1 MAASS
6 ADDIPA
12 QLAAL
17 LGLEAV
23 QIRKTNEN
31 PARVSVI
38 DVVAAITSQHQNGNS
53 NAAVAF
59 SRLKRDYPEVT
70 ANCSDLKFP
79 GRGQR
84 NTPVTGVSG
93 IVEII
98 MLMGGSHAARVR
110 RQAAELM
117 TRYLGG
123 DLALVDEVCRIR
135 GFQEEMAAQ
144 RPEDPRRIFGEAVE
158 ASASHGPMGEQ
169 MMRMMSAMDRRLAAQ
184 DEILERIQERLGQG
198 PQRVNLNVRAPKRP
212 LPRDPP
218 IARSIAGAGRPF
230 PVAKFL
236 DEREREDPTWRETR
250 RSFAPTFGMLVQ
262 VLKKKKL
269 KDEGRPAVYVEQ
281 NQRPQLFYTEA
292 DRELMEEA
300 WTVTEAHREDLVS
313 RSAAPAALP
322 APAPAVPRVL
332 AMLQGGT

>member
-6 ADDIPA
+6 TDDVPT

-17 LGLEAV
+17 LGKEAV
-23 QIRKTNEN
+23 QIRKTDRN
-31 PARVSVI
+31 PPQASIYDVI
-38 DVVAAITSQHQNGNS
+38 SAVTGLNGNH
-53 NAAVAF
+53 AGKAY
-59 SRLKRDYPEVT
+59 RDLTARYPEVHSVGVNFRF
-70 ANCSDLKFP
+70 A

-84 NTPVTGVSG
+84 DTPVASVRG

-98 MLMGGSHAARVR
+98 MLLPGQQAARVR
-110 RQAAELM
+110 RQAAELLC
-117 TRYLGG
+117 RYLGG

-158 ASASHGPMGEQ
+158 ASGSNGPMGDQ
-169 MMRMMSAMDRRLAAQ
+169 MMRMMSTMERRLAAQ
-184 DEILERIQERLGQG
+184 DEILERIQERLGRDRQH
-198 PQRVNLNVRAPKRP
+198 VNLNVRAPKRAAP
-212 LPRDPP
+212 YDPP
-218 IARSIAGAGRPF
+218 IARDIAGAGRLF

-236 DEREREDPTWRETR
+236 DQKEHEDPTWRETR

-269 KDEGRPAVYVEQ
+269 KEEGRPAVWVEQ
-281 NQRPQLFYTEA
+281 NARPQLLYTAE
-292 DRELMEEA
+292 DRDLMEEA
-300 WTVTEAHREDLVS
+300 WTITTAHREDLVS

-322 APAPAVPRVL
+322 APVVPVVPRVL
-332 AMLQGGT
+332 AMLQGA